1 MGGCGRQIGPLDR
14 ESTVK
19 GGERVKN
26 QNSEQNTERELE
38 QDLEIVEL
46 QEKLDMTFDLFGL
59 GAEVSDLKTE
69 KPNTNCN
76 NTQCC

>member
-1 MGGCGRQIGPLDR
+1 M
-14 ESTVK
+14 
-19 GGERVKN
+19 KN
-26 QNSEQNTERELE
+26 QNSDQNLERELE

-46 QEKLDMTFDLFGL
+46 QEKLDMTFDLFGV
-59 GAEVSDLKTE
+59 GAEVVDLKTT